1 MKLNR
6 RGRIVRNFF
15 IAGLLFLLFS
25 FLFNVTTPQ
34 ECKVPI
40 DEMSQFCIDLLYP
53 NA

>member
-15 IAGLLFLLFS
+15 IVGLLFALFS
-25 FLFNVTTPQ
+25 FLLNVTTPQ

-53 NA
+53 